1 MRSLLFL
8 LSLGLLTGFFSGC
21 LKPQDLEKTRAE
33 SASFLAENAKK
44 PGVKVTASGLQ
55 YEVLKQ
61 GQGVRPAAR
70 DRVRVNYRGQGIN
83 GQTFDSGEGIEF
95 SLLQV
100 IPGWTEGL
108 QLMPEGSRYRFYIP
122 SDLAY
127 GDQGAGSAIAPGAA
141 LIFDVDLVKVNPG

>member
-8 LSLGLLTGFFSGC
+8 VSLGLLTGFFSGC

-44 PGVKVTASGLQ
+44 QGVKVTASGLQ
-55 YEVLKQ
+55 YEVLMQ
-61 GQGVRPAAR
+61 GEGVRPAAS

-108 QLMPEGSRYRFYIP
+108 QLMAEGSRYRFYIP